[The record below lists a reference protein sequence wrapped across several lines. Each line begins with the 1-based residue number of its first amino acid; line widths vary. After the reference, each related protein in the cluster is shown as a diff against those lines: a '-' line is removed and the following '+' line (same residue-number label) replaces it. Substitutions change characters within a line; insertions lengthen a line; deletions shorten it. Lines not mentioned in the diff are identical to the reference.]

1 MVAIKTD
8 YKSNFYVYHVMGPS
22 KLSTYNPS
30 ILGTLMLWW
39 YTMSWNPI
47 VGSVCYEVFKRGLA
61 TKGQLISKGLF
72 AVFIWTKKRTKYF
85 CPEDITSRAE
95 IFRSFFGSNENNKKS
110 FRNWLTFRNCTSLF
124 RYLLKLSVR
133 ITINKHLRSGI
144 QLICQ

>member
-1 MVAIKTD
+1 MQTLPFLLIKKSMVAIKTD

-72 AVFIWTKKRTKYF
+72 AVFIWTQKRIYIYF

-110 FRNWLTFRNCTSLF
+110 FRNWLTFS
-124 RYLLKLSVR
+124 
-133 ITINKHLRSGI
+133 I
-144 QLICQ
+144 